1 MADRNIPHIGYY
13 RNFAQKSEVMKRLY
27 FSSEEAFLEKL
38 DGKVY
43 AVCDKNGRYL
53 CDVIEDDYLR
63 LLDAGILVDL
73 CENLDYTDIDTD
85 CDYILTLDLGERGY
99 DDFKE
104 RYGLLIDIK
113 GERPSITFKEFSL
126 SQEIDNIILKSSV
139 DESETSFV
147 FMDGIAIQ
155 IESLESR
162 VPVVNPIILTY
173 PHKRDIFNS
182 VRMRNEIENYRG
194 HSWDG
199 DYFSIALV
207 YGEER
212 KLS

>member
-1 MADRNIPHIGYY
+1 
-13 RNFAQKSEVMKRLY
+13 MKRLY
-27 FSSEEAFLEKL
+27 FRSKEAFLKKL

-53 CDVIEDDYLR
+53 CDVIEDDFQR

-73 CENLDYTDIDTD
+73 CDNLDYTDIDTD
-85 CDYILTLDLGERGY
+85 SDVILTLDLGEMGY
-99 DDFKE
+99 NDFREK
-104 RYGLLIDIK
+104 YGLLIDIK
-113 GERPSITFKEFSL
+113 GEKSKITFKDYPI

-155 IESLESR
+155 IESLESP

-173 PHKRDIFNS
+173 PHKREVFNN
-182 VRMRNEIENYRG
+182 VRMRDEIENYRG
-194 HSWDG
+194 LSWDG

>member
-1 MADRNIPHIGYY
+1 MTIAPLSHNGFLC
-13 RNFAQKSEVMKRLY
+13 NFAVKSKVMKRLY
-27 FSSEEAFLEKL
+27 FSSKEAFLKKL

-53 CDVIEDDYLR
+53 CDVIEDDFQK

-73 CENLDYTDIDTD
+73 CDNLDYTDIDTD
-85 CDYILTLDLGERGY
+85 SDVILTLDLGEKGY
-99 DDFKE
+99 NDFREK
-104 RYGLLIDIK
+104 YGLLIDIK
-113 GERPSITFKEFSL
+113 GEKPKISFKDYPI

-139 DESETSFV
+139 DESVTSFV

>member
-1 MADRNIPHIGYY
+1 
-13 RNFAQKSEVMKRLY
+13 MKRLY
-27 FSSEEAFLEKL
+27 FSSNEAFLKKL

-53 CDVIEDDYLR
+53 CDVIEDDFQR

-73 CENLDYTDIDTD
+73 CDNLDYTDIDTD
-85 CDYILTLDLGERGY
+85 SDVILTLDLGEKGY
-99 DDFKE
+99 NDFREK
-104 RYGLLIDIK
+104 YGLLIDIK
-113 GERPSITFKEFSL
+113 GEKPKITFKDYPI

-155 IESLESR
+155 IESLESP

-173 PHKRDIFNS
+173 PHKREVFNN
-182 VRMRNEIENYRG
+182 VRMRDEIENYRG
-194 HSWDG
+194 LSWDG

>member
-1 MADRNIPHIGYY
+1 MTIVPLSHNGFLC
-13 RNFAQKSEVMKRLY
+13 NFAIKSKVMKRLY
-27 FSSEEAFLEKL
+27 FSSEETFLKEL

-53 CDVIEDDYLR
+53 CDIIEDDFLR
-63 LLDAGILVDL
+63 LLDAGILVNL
-73 CENLDYTDIDTD
+73 CDNLDYTDIDTD
-85 CDYILTLDLGERGY
+85 SDVILSLDLGEEGNN
-99 DDFKE
+99 DFREK
-104 RYGLLIDIK
+104 YGLLIDIE
-113 GERPSITFKEFSL
+113 GEKPKISFKKYPI

-139 DESETSFV
+139 DELETSFV

-155 IESLESR
+155 IESLESP

-173 PHKRDIFNS
+173 PHRREVFNN
-182 VRMRNEIENYRG
+182 VRMRDEIENYRG
-194 HSWDG
+194 LSWDG

>member
-1 MADRNIPHIGYY
+1 MTIVPLSHNGFLC
-13 RNFAQKSEVMKRLY
+13 NFAIKSKVMKRLY
-27 FSSEEAFLEKL
+27 FGSKETFLKEL

-63 LLDAGILVDL
+63 LLDAGILVNL
-73 CENLDYTDIDTD
+73 CDNIDYTDMDTD
-85 CDYILTLDLGERGY
+85 CDVILTLDLGEKGY
-99 DDFKE
+99 NDFREK
-104 RYGLLIDIK
+104 YGLLIDLK
-113 GERPSITFKEFSL
+113 GEQPNISFKEFPI

-162 VPVVNPIILTY
+162 IPVINPIVLTY
-173 PHKRDIFNS
+173 PYKKDVFNS
-182 VRMRNEIENYRG
+182 VRMRDEIECYRG

-199 DYFSIALV
+199 DYYSIALL
-207 YGEER
+207 YGKER

>member
-1 MADRNIPHIGYY
+1 
-13 RNFAQKSEVMKRLY
+13 MKRLY
-27 FSSEEAFLEKL
+27 FSSKEAFLKKL

-43 AVCDKNGRYL
+43 AVCDKNGCYL
-53 CDVIEDDYLR
+53 CDVIEDDFQK

-73 CENLDYTDIDTD
+73 CDNLDYTDIDTD
-85 CDYILTLDLGERGY
+85 SDVILTLDLGEKGY
-99 DDFKE
+99 NDFREK
-104 RYGLLIDIK
+104 YGLLIDIK
-113 GERPSITFKEFSL
+113 GEKPKISFKDYPI

-155 IESLESR
+155 IESLESP

-173 PHKRDIFNS
+173 PHKREVFNN
-182 VRMRNEIENYRG
+182 VRMRDEIENYRG
-194 HSWDG
+194 LSWDG

>member
-1 MADRNIPHIGYY
+1 MTIVPLSHNEILF
-13 RNFAQKSEVMKRLY
+13 NFAIKSKVMKRLY
-27 FSSEEAFLEKL
+27 FSSEETFLKKV

-63 LLDAGILVDL
+63 LLDAGILANL
-73 CENLDYTDIDTD
+73 CDNSDYTDMDTD
-85 CDYILTLDLGERGY
+85 SEIIITLDLGEKGY
-99 DDFKE
+99 NDFREK
-104 RYGLLIDIK
+104 YGLLIDIK
-113 GERPSITFKEFSL
+113 GKQPNISFKEFPISL
-126 SQEIDNIILKSSV
+126 EIDNIILKSSV

-162 VPVVNPIILTY
+162 IPVINPIVLTY
-173 PHKRDIFNS
+173 PHKKAVFNS
-182 VRMRNEIENYRG
+182 VRMRDEIESYRG

-199 DYFSIALV
+199 DYYSIALL
-207 YGEER
+207 YGKET

>member
-1 MADRNIPHIGYY
+1 
-13 RNFAQKSEVMKRLY
+13 MKRLY

-85 CDYILTLDLGERGY
+85 CDTILTLDLGDKGY
-99 DDFKE
+99 NDFKE

-173 PHKRDIFNS
+173 PHKREVFNS

-194 HSWDG
+194 LSWDG